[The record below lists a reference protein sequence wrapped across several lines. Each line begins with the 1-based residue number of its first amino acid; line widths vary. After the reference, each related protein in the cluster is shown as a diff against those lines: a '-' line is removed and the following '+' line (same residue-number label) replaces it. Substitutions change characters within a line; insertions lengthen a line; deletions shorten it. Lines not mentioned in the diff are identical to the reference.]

1 MQRFDAAMEA
11 LEKGEL
17 VDLDGLPP
25 SPEEGQDL
33 WSHITVSVW
42 SFKRIYVN

>member
-1 MQRFDAAMEA
+1 MSVFVSVQKFDAAIEA

-17 VDLDGLPP
+17 VELAALPP

-33 WSHITVSVW
+33 WNQIIDSVW
-42 SFKRIYVN
+42 II